1 VSFNLR
7 QLVGTAVSN
16 LRLTQS
22 VWIRNVRA
30 VDVFEDG
37 HAERV
42 LRAEASAR
50 AGVRLVGYSSQP
62 RRSAGAVF
70 EIELTPKALS
80 EPAVATAG
88 FPFRLNHR
96 ARQSNPGTA

>member
-1 VSFNLR
+1 M
-7 QLVGTAVSN
+7 GTAVSN
-16 LRLTQS
+16 LPLTQS
-22 VWIRNVRA
+22 VWIQNVRA
-30 VDVFEDG
+30 VDVLEDG

-42 LRAEASAR
+42 LRAEDSAR
-50 AGVRLVGYSSQP
+50 ACGRLVGYWGQP
-62 RRSAGAVF
+62 RRSARAVF